1 MISRK
6 PIYDDLPPFPRVPK
20 TTPSDSNASPDPTP
34 TSPSPTDRLALQV
47 RRARLSLY
55 SLSASAETRINDIMT
70 RFLSLE
76 SSFTSTIASLAPDPT
91 TNEHLMPGAL
101 YVLVSAMA
109 GSIISRNRNI
119 LLRASVPVAVG
130 IGAGWVVLPH
140 TMRNVGDLVWKYEE
154 KVPVVAANHM
164 RFKGAVVE
172 SWRQAEV
179 HGKLA
184 RAWADERV
192 RVAREALQEWIRKGR

>member
-1 MISRK
+1 
-6 PIYDDLPPFPRVPK
+6 
-20 TTPSDSNASPDPTP
+20 
-34 TSPSPTDRLALQV
+34 
-47 RRARLSLY
+47 
-55 SLSASAETRINDIMT
+55 
-70 RFLSLE
+70 
-76 SSFTSTIASLAPDPT
+76 
-91 TNEHLMPGAL
+91 MPGAL

-119 LLRASVPVAVG
+119 FLRASVPVAVG

-154 KVPVVAANHM
+154 KVPVVAVNHM
-164 RFKGAVVE
+164 RVKGAVVE